1 MIPTRVIKENA
12 SGDKY
17 IFKLKSEGKDQVYLT
32 QQVFVKLG
40 KKGLE
45 KVEIL
50 KGLKEGDLIV
60 DEGAIL
66 VENNQ
71 RVKNIQ

>member
-1 MIPTRVIKENA
+1 MIPIRVIKENA

>member
-1 MIPTRVIKENA
+1 M
-12 SGDKY
+12 
-17 IFKLKSEGKDQVYLT
+17 
-32 QQVFVKLG
+32 KLG

>member
-1 MIPTRVIKENA
+1 MIPIRVVKENA

-40 KKGLE
+40 KKRLE

>member
-1 MIPTRVIKENA
+1 MIPIRVIKENA

-17 IFKLKSEGKDQVYLT
+17 IFKLKSEGKDQVYRT

>member
-1 MIPTRVIKENA
+1 MVKENA

-40 KKGLE
+40 KMGLE

>member
-1 MIPTRVIKENA
+1 MIPIRVVKENA